1 MNKTELADVIVTGLR
16 GKGLTVA
23 DDQDKYGRL
32 VVAAGDTTFTIM
44 IAGSGGTKSGKQDA
58 VRAYLAEHPDAKL
71 NDIAEACGC
80 SVGLAAIV
88 RKEVRAAAAAATATA
103 PTPRK
108 GTRARKTLA
117 SVS

>member
-1 MNKTELADVIVTGLR
+1 MTKTELTDAVIKALR

-32 VVAAGDTTFTIM
+32 VVTAGDTTFTIM

-58 VRAYLAEHPDAKL
+58 VRAYLADHPDAKL
-71 NDIAEACGC
+71 NDIAEACAC
-80 SVGLAAIV
+80 SIGLAAIV
-88 RKEVRAAAAAATATA
+88 RKEVRAAAAASTATA